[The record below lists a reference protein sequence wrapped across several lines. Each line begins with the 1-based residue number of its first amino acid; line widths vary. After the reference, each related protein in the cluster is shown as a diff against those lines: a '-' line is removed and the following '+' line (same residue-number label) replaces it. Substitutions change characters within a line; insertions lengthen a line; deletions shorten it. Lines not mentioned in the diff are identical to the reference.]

1 MVVLLFLI
9 IFKNTFFIHRDP
21 KYAKSSDIL
30 KFLIIMVAPKLAKL
44 LGLFLLDKEVS
55 YFFVNIVR
63 KTMENR
69 R

>member
-1 MVVLLFLI
+1 M
-9 IFKNTFFIHRDP
+9 
-21 KYAKSSDIL
+21 
-30 KFLIIMVAPKLAKL
+30 MVAPKLAKL
-44 LGLFLLDKEVS
+44 LGIFLLDKDIS